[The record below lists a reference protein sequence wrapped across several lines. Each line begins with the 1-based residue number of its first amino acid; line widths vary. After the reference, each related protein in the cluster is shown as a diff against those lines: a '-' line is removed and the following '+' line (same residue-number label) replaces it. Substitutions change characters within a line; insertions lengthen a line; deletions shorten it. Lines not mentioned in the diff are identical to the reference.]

1 MRFLFM
7 RWLLVVV
14 LSVQAGCISS
24 LWTSDKSTDLAQK
37 TEPPADAR
45 PKTRLIGDLTRSV
58 GMNYFKVENV
68 GLVTNLQGSGSDPPA
83 SSHRGTL
90 LGEMQSHKVDSPNR
104 LLASPNT
111 SLALVRGFIP
121 PGAKKGDRFDVEVYL
136 PTQSQTKS
144 LYRGWLMR
152 TRLREVAVV
161 NNTVHSGHVASLAGG
176 PLLLLS
182 LFRGTD
188 DQYDATRALILG
200 GGEVRTGRLL
210 GLNVT
215 SDYSSIRTSSR
226 IGAAINARFH
236 GYHRGAKRGLATP
249 QRDNYIAL
257 DIHPRYRNNIARY
270 LNVIQSIAIS
280 ERPEDRIARMELL
293 GRQLLDPATASRAA
307 LQLEALGEESLA
319 TLKAGLHSTEADVRF
334 YAAEALAYLD
344 EEDAA
349 PVLAQ
354 LAESEPAF
362 RWHAMAAL
370 SAMDHV
376 SSLDAL
382 TGLLDVTSAETRNGA
397 FQALR
402 ARNPDSPLSRGTNLA
417 DFYYH
422 VVPTQGPPMVHFSMA
437 RRPEVVVY
445 GHGQTVNTSGFFYAG
460 PSIMIRRLDAQR
472 LKITRFTTGQPD
484 QVETCS
490 HDLAS
495 LIRGIVNVG
504 GGYSEILQ
512 GLQEAKKK
520 GYVTARLL
528 VGARPKR
535 GRTYHRVV
543 DGANGQDSGEQGNRD
558 AATPVP
564 ELFSNRLL
572 ASAPSKSGNNDQGK
586 SVPKVADGESE
597 KNFFGTM
604 KSWFAW

>member
-1 MRFLFM
+1 M
-7 RWLLVVV
+7 RWLLVTL
-14 LSVQAGCISS
+14 LSVQTGCISS
-24 LWTSDKSTDLAQK
+24 LWTSGKSTDLTQRSEAV
-37 TEPPADAR
+37 ADTR
-45 PKTRLIGDLTRSV
+45 PETRLIGDLTRSV

-68 GLVTNLQGSGSDPPA
+68 GLVTNLLGSGSDPPA
-83 SSHRGTL
+83 SRHRGAL

-111 SLALVRGFIP
+111 SLVLVRGFIP

-182 LFRGTD
+182 LFRGAD
-188 DQYDATRALILG
+188 DQYDTTRALILG
-200 GGEVRTGRLL
+200 GGEVRTGRSM

-236 GYHRGAKRGLATP
+236 GYRRGAKRGLATP

-257 DIHPRYRNNIARY
+257 DIHTRYRNNISRY
-270 LNVIQSIAIS
+270 LNVIQSIAVS
-280 ERPEDRIARMELL
+280 ERPEDRIIRMELL
-293 GRQLLDPATASRAA
+293 GRQLLDPATAFRAA
-307 LQLEALGEESLA
+307 LQLEALGKESVAL
-319 TLKAGLHSTEADVRF
+319 LKAGLLSVEADVRF

-344 EEDAA
+344 EEEAA

-422 VVPTQGPPMVHFSMA
+422 VVSTKGPPMVHFSMA
-437 RRPEVVVY
+437 RRPEIVVY
-445 GHGQTVNTSGFFYAG
+445 GHGQTVNTTGFFYAG

-484 QVETCS
+484 QVETCA

-512 GLQEAKKK
+512 GLQEAKNK
-520 GYVTARLL
+520 GYTTARLL

-535 GRTYHRVV
+535 GRTYHRVT
-543 DGANGQDSGEQGNRD
+543 DGVNGQDSRTRDNLD
-558 AATPVP
+558 AASPVP
-564 ELFSNRLL
+564 ELFENRLL
-572 ASAPSKSGNNDQGK
+572 TPVPSKDGHKDQEK
-586 SVPKVADGESE
+586 NVPQVAAGESE
-597 KNFFGTM
+597 NNFFGTM
-604 KSWFAW
+604 KSWFSW